1 METRKRGE
9 GTTEEPPALA
19 QALLRAVVRPEDHE
33 SVQGDL
39 LEEYRSRAVARGWT
53 QARAEYWREVVAS
66 APHFLIHRIE
76 RALFGRNQNM
86 DTRSGVR
93 QALLGLLF
101 ALPALLLVVG
111 GVLQSAGVLADDLAG
126 SVGGAA
132 AGVLRTL
139 QHPAFILGGLLVA
152 FLLNARPVMRL
163 GIRREPQALV
173 GSITV
178 RGRLWNLL
186 SIGLALALLGAILG
200 YAFVE
205 NFRLVPAHLAATP
218 GRHLTME
225 DAQEWGRVDPPEPT
239 TLSLQDGGTIWLY
252 IAPLPPGNP
261 TP

>member
-1 METRKRGE
+1 
-9 GTTEEPPALA
+9 LA
-19 QALLRAVVRPEDHE
+19 EHILRLVLPHGDQEAVL
-33 SVQGDL
+33 GDL
-39 LEEYRSRAVARGWT
+39 LEEFRQRAVSRNRHRAE
-53 QARAEYWREVVAS
+53 AEYWREVVAS
-66 APHFLIHRIE
+66 VPHFLLHRIE
-76 RALFGRNQNM
+76 RAFIGRNQNM

-93 QALLGLLF
+93 QALLGLLL

-111 GVLQSAGVLADDLAG
+111 GVLQSTGVLTDDLAG
-126 SVGGAA
+126 SVGGPAS
-132 AGVLRTL
+132 GILRTL

-205 NFRLVPAHLAATP
+205 NFRVVPAHLAVEP
-218 GRHLTME
+218 ERHLTM
-225 DAQEWGRVDPPEPT
+225 DAQAWGRVHPGGPT
-239 TLSLQDGGTIWLY
+239 TLSLQDGGTVWLY
-252 IAPLPPGNP
+252 LVPLPAGNP